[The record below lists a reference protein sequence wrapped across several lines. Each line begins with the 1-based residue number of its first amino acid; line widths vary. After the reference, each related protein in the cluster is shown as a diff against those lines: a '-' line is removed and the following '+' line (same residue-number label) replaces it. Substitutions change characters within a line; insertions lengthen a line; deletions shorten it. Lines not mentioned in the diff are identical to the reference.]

1 MPLSLALGPELRGKF
16 TGGGAAPTPQS
27 KWTGGGSTNNFSDA
41 ANWNVAPIA
50 GSDLI
55 FAGTTRLTPNNDMS
69 AGTVFGGITF
79 DNTAGAF
86 VIGGNSIANLMSI
99 VNNSSNSQQ
108 LNFPMTITGN
118 LQVDTETQD
127 IKVTNV
133 ISGVGR
139 VTKSGPSYTLHL
151 YSTNTYSGGTHLDE
165 GEIKAY
171 TDNVLGSGVLA
182 TADATTLSSGGG
194 SDNRF
199 DCNVVLTGT
208 LNITC
213 YFGGGGDYGFYGVVS
228 GSGLI
233 NIIADGNGRRVA
245 FHNTNTWTGGITSGV
260 GNQYQRGTIEVY
272 KEKGFGT
279 GPISWN
285 QNGGEIHILNGA
297 GYYTLANNFITPSG
311 AILAFYINAAT
322 FDINGT
328 ISGAGALTMYG
339 SGTVNVL
346 GDVTVSGTI
355 TTPSNGLQ
363 VAFNGASTL
372 GPVVNSSLAF
382 QAAGTVA
389 SMVNTAPVNP
399 SYISPGID
407 SLANVG
413 TIAVTGS
420 LSFDSGCTLSLGTNG
435 STTHSKMTAGGAV
448 TLGGVTVSFDGAL
461 NAGTYTVISSTGA
474 MTGTVVQGTAP
485 TGRTWVSLTV
495 VGSDLVAVVA

>member
-16 TGGGAAPTPQS
+16 SQLGPAPTPQS

-41 ANWNVAPIA
+41 ANWDVAPIV

-55 FAGTTRLTPNNDMS
+55 FAGTTRLTPNNDAT
-69 AGTVFGGITF
+69 AGTVFGSVTF

-86 VIGGNSIANLMSI
+86 VIGGNSIANISSI
-99 VNNSSNSQQ
+99 INNSSNSQQ
-108 LNFPMTITGN
+108 LNFPMTIAGN
-118 LQVDTETQD
+118 LNIDTETQD
-127 IKVTNV
+127 IKIVGV
-133 ISGVGR
+133 VSGAGR
-139 VTKSGPSYTLHL
+139 ITKSGPSYTLHL
-151 YSTNTYSGGTHLDE
+151 YSTNTYSGGSNLDE

-182 TADATTLSSGGG
+182 TANGTTLSSGGG

-233 NIIADGNGRRVA
+233 NVIADGNGRRVA
-245 FHNTNTWTGGITSGV
+245 FRNTNTWTGGITSGV
-260 GNQYQRGTIEVY
+260 GNQFQRGTIEVY
-272 KEKGFGT
+272 KENGFGT

-285 QNGGEIHILNGA
+285 QNGGEVHIFNGA

-311 AILAFYINAAT
+311 AILTFYIAAT
-322 FDINGT
+322 LDINGT

-389 SMVNTAPVNP
+389 SMVNTAPINP
-399 SYISPGID
+399 YYIFPGID

-413 TIAVTGS
+413 IIAVTGS
-420 LSFDSGCTLSLGTNG
+420 LSFDSGCILYLVTNG
-435 STTHSKMTAGGAV
+435 GTTHSKMTAGGAV
-448 TLGGVTVSFDGAL
+448 TLGGVTVTFDGAL
-461 NAGTYTVISSTGA
+461 NAGTYTVINGASA
-474 MTGTVVQGTAP
+474 MTGTATQGAPP
-485 TGRTWVSLTV
+485 TGRTWVSLMV
-495 VGSDLVAVVA
+495 VGNNLVAVFS